1 MAKLEVGQKLVVY
14 EWKQWAKPPA
24 YKRTE
29 VTVTKVGR
37 KWADVDASWFGKLD
51 VERMHFKDSYPARS
65 VYTSDEE
72 FKKEKLFDAAIST
85 LHKEFDHYGSYH
97 YKEKF
102 RLEQLLGVIR
112 ALGLREPTVEETSYE
127 AL

>member
-1 MAKLEVGQKLVVY
+1 
-14 EWKQWAKPPA
+14 
-24 YKRTE
+24 
-29 VTVTKVGR
+29 
-37 KWADVDASWFGKLD
+37 
-51 VERMHFKDSYPARS
+51 MHFKDNYPARS

-85 LHKEFDHYGSYH
+85 LHKEFDHYGLYH